1 MTPDPV
7 VLQSCLLFNGKSVEE
22 IHALL
27 KPIPYTIRSCNK
39 NELVVS
45 EGETADKIGIVLSG
59 RVEIQKISHNG
70 NTVTITRLGEG
81 QTFGEA
87 VLFRKD
93 NVFPATVIAPDS
105 CLVMFI
111 SKQALLKLFTAD
123 TDILSRY
130 MENISERLVMVNR
143 RMEILSAGTLRRRI
157 VLYLLEQA
165 SHQSSDIVKL
175 PFGRKEWA
183 EHLNTTRPS
192 LSREI
197 SVLRDMGWISFKGSI
212 IRLLDREQ
220 MNNSLGMSKMNE

>member
-7 VLQSCLLFNGKSVEE
+7 VLQSCLLFHGKSVEE
-22 IHALL
+22 INALL
-27 KPIPYTIRSCNK
+27 EPMLYTVKSCNK

-45 EGETADKIGIVLSG
+45 EGETADKLGIVLSG
-59 RVEIQKISHNG
+59 RVEIQKISNNG

-87 VLFRKD
+87 VLFRKK
-93 NVFPATVIAPDS
+93 NIFPATVIAPDP

-111 SKQALLKLFTAD
+111 GKQALLKLFAAD
-123 TDILSRY
+123 TEILSHY

-143 RMEILSAGTLRRRI
+143 RIEILSAGTLRRRI
-157 VLYLLEQA
+157 VFYLLEQA
-165 SHQSSDIVKL
+165 VQQSSDIIKL

-197 SVLRDMGWISFKGSI
+197 SYLRDKGWIYFKGSI
-212 IRLLDREQ
+212 ITLLDRKQ
-220 MNNSLGMSKMNE
+220 MNDWLGMNE

>member
-7 VLQSCLLFNGKSVEE
+7 VLQSCLLFQGKSTDE
-22 IHALL
+22 IQALL
-27 KPIPYTIRSCNK
+27 EPLQYTVKSCNK
-39 NELVVS
+39 NELIIS
-45 EGETADKIGIVLSG
+45 EGETADRLGIVLSG
-59 RVEIQKISHNG
+59 PVEIHKMFNNG
-70 NTVTITRLGEG
+70 NSVTITRLGEG

-93 NVFPATVIAPDS
+93 NIFPATVIAPDP

-111 SKQALLKLFTAD
+111 GKQALLKLFAAD

-143 RMEILSAGTLRRRI
+143 RIEILSAGTLRRRI
-157 VLYLLEQA
+157 VFYLLEQA
-165 SHQSSDIVKL
+165 GRQSSDIVKL
-175 PFGRKEWA
+175 PFGRRAWA

-197 SVLRDMGWISFKGSI
+197 SYLRDKGWIYFRGSI
-212 IRLLDREQ
+212 ITLLERKQ
-220 MNNSLGMSKMNE
+220 MKDWLGMNE